1 MLEIGNTVVS
11 FDLFEHRFCC
21 DLTQCKGKCCVEGD
35 AGAPLTQSEVETL
48 NELLPNIRPFLS
60 PQAIEVI
67 ERQGVSY
74 TDSDG
79 DEVTS
84 LIDNKECVFTYFE
97 NDICLCALEKAYNNG
112 VINFPK
118 PISCHL
124 YPVRLEEYK
133 TFTAVNIH
141 RWECCRS
148 AEVCGMER
156 GIPVYRFLKNPLIRH
171 FGEEWYNELE
181 KAAESYFAEFKSVNN

>member
-11 FDLFEHRFCC
+11 FDLFEHKFCC
-21 DLTQCKGKCCVEGD
+21 DLSQCKGRCCVEGD
-35 AGAPLTQSEVETL
+35 SGAPLTKSEVETL
-48 NELLPNIRPFLS
+48 NELLPKIRPFLS
-60 PQAIEVI
+60 PKAIEVI
-67 ERQGVSY
+67 DRQGVSY

-84 LIDNKECVFTYFE
+84 LIGNKECVFTYFD

-148 AEVCGMER
+148 AEVCGKQQS
-156 GIPVYRFLKNPLIRH
+156 IPVYIFLKKPLIRH
-171 FGEEWYNELE
+171 FGEEWYKALE
-181 KAAESYFAEFKSVNN
+181 NAAESYFAEFKSVSN